1 MSIKSDTAVPV
12 SDIQW
17 AELQHADY
25 QFNRPF
31 DLVLEKERVFHA
43 TQVLRVL
50 PKKRLVAFGV
60 WNDRPAVIKIFFD
73 RKQALRHRDL
83 DVAGMKMLH
92 LNNIPAPALWY
103 EGVAHDKRL
112 HVVVYERIIDAVSL
126 YDIWRSAPDVNALE
140 PVLKAVVIELA
151 TQHVLGVLQQ
161 DCHLKNFLIT
171 DKAVITLDGG
181 QIQAS
186 TSMIGKAESMDNLA
200 LFFSQLGAGVDALC
214 DALFLYYAKSR
225 GWLLKKEDITDLQL
239 LIKKHDRIRWMQ
251 YDKKLQR
258 ASSAHYRFQ
267 SLKQHGLVE
276 RRYLGD
282 EMKAFLKDPDSVF
295 LRNDAV
301 ILKKGRSSTV
311 VQVTLDEQLLVI
323 KRYNLKNIWH
333 RLRRSL
339 RVTRAMRCWH
349 LAHKLHLFHVAT
361 AKPVAVIERSLLG
374 LRGRSYFVTECIP
387 GVDLGAF
394 CSQKTAQDEAVQIIA
409 PRVIKLFDG
418 LKSMDVSHGDL
429 KKTNILIN
437 AQAYPVIIDLDGA
450 KVHTT
455 KTGLRQAWRSEFKR
469 FLANFNNQPT
479 IKALFKTLMDG

>member
-1 MSIKSDTAVPV
+1 MSIKSETAVPV
-12 SDIQW
+12 SSLPW
-17 AELQHADY
+17 AELQQADY

-60 WNDRPAVIKIFFD
+60 WEDRPAVIKLFFD
-73 RKQALRHRDL
+73 RKHALRHRDL
-83 DVAGMKMLH
+83 DVAGMKVLH
-92 LNNIPAPALWY
+92 VNNIPAPALWY
-103 EGVAHDKRL
+103 EGVAEDKRV
-112 HVVVYERIIDAVSL
+112 HVVIYERIIDAVSL
-126 YDIWRSAPDVNALE
+126 YDLWRATPDVNALE
-140 PVLKAVVIELA
+140 HVLKAVVIELA

-181 QIQAS
+181 QIHAS
-186 TSMIGKAESMDNLA
+186 TTMIGKPESMDNLA
-200 LFFSQLGAGVDALC
+200 LFFSQLGAGLGALC
-214 DALFLYYAKSR
+214 DALFVHYAKSR

-258 ASSAHYRFQ
+258 SSSAHYRFK
-267 SLKQHGLVE
+267 SLKQHGLIE

-282 EMKAFLKDPDSVF
+282 EMKAFLKDPDAVF

-311 VQVTLDEQLLVI
+311 VQVTLDENLLVI
-323 KRYNLKNIWH
+323 KRYNLKNLWH

-349 LAHKLHLFHVAT
+349 LAHKLDLFHVAT
-361 AKPVAVIERSLLG
+361 AKPVAVIERAVMG
-374 LRGRSYFVTECIP
+374 LRGRSYFVTECVP
-387 GVDLGAF
+387 GVDLGTF
-394 CSQKTAQDEAVQIIA
+394 CSLKTAQDEAVQMIA
-409 PRVIKLFDG
+409 PRVLKLFDG
-418 LKSMDVSHGDL
+418 LKSLDISHGDL
-429 KKTNILIN
+429 KNTNILIN
-437 AQAYPVIIDLDGA
+437 AHVYPVIIDLDGA

-455 KTGLRQAWRSEFKR
+455 KAGLRQAWRAEFKR
-469 FLANFNNQPT
+469 FLANFRNQPT
-479 IKALFKTLMDG
+479 IKALFQTLMAE